1 MYSLKT
7 EFGWCTAKEGCSLF
21 LLSNARRG
29 QADFKNGYNDN
40 KLEKSKYSTGACRIQ
55 SRHDASDVV
64 KLGHS
69 MSFSGD
75 C

>member
-21 LLSNARRG
+21 LLSNARGG

-40 KLEKSKYSTGACRIQ
+40 KLEKSKYSTRACRIQ
-55 SRHDASDVV
+55 SSLVLDMQWERDMMQVMW
-64 KLGHS
+64 LN
-69 MSFSGD
+69 
-75 C
+75 

>member
-7 EFGWCTAKEGCSLF
+7 EFGWCTAKGCSLF

-55 SRHDASDVV
+55 SSLVLDMQWERDMMQVMW
-64 KLGHS
+64 LN
-69 MSFSGD
+69 
-75 C
+75 